1 MARKESKSSPAPSAP
16 PATASSNN
24 DSNGAGV
31 IDAVDPV
38 DDDSPLEPAQDG
50 ELESPSKPP
59 VSAAPAAIS
68 RGAIARAT
76 RAGLTDEEIDSCESE
91 GALLRA
97 ASIAER
103 YMSQRPRSNQ
113 QQQDAPAP
121 KAEDVNLDEIPDFD
135 EKDFN
140 EEAKPSVKALNGA
153 KKALK
158 VYGARIQSLEG
169 QLVARDKRIDSL
181 ESGLD
186 RRDQRDWLEY
196 KFSSLEGAED
206 VYGKGGF
213 HAIKNNAAHL
223 AARNKLVKLYEE
235 MRRKDSLIDEA
246 AFDAAHAQAFGRE
259 RAALAGRQKQNEAQV
274 IGRPTQ
280 RKRGTTATTGGFESA
295 VEKARNILKAGA

>member
-1 MARKESKSSPAPSAP
+1 MARKETTSKQAPSAP
-16 PATASSNN
+16 PAKASADN

-31 IDAVDPV
+31 IDTVDPV
-38 DDDSPLEPAQDG
+38 DDDSPLEPEQDG

-59 VSAAPAAIS
+59 VSSAPAAIS

-76 RAGLTDEEIDSCESE
+76 RAGLTDDEIESCETE

-113 QQQDAPAP
+113 QQQEAPAT
-121 KAEDVNLDEIPDFD
+121 KVENVNIDEIPDFD
-135 EKDFN
+135 VENYDDATKPA
-140 EEAKPSVKALNGA
+140 AKAHNAA

-158 VYGARIQSLEG
+158 VYGQRIDSLEG
-169 QLVARDKRIDSL
+169 QLAESRQETASVKDMFART
-181 ESGLD
+181 G
-186 RRDQRDWLEY
+186 QRDWLEH
-196 KFSSLEGAED
+196 KFASLEGGDEI
-206 VYGKGGF
+206 YGKGGYY
-213 HAIKNNAAHL
+213 AIKDNAAHL

-259 RAALAGRQKQNEAQV
+259 RAALAGRQKQNDSQV

-280 RKRGTTATTGGFESA
+280 RKRGVAETKGIEAAYER
-295 VEKARNILKAGA
+295 ARGILKAGA